1 MKEALSLYIIGMGI
15 FAGAGQVLLA
25 LMCYLR
31 MGLELPE
38 APRRQTNLTLFLL
51 GSVLLSAG
59 SDRLISAVLGGVSYY
74 FATHEH
80 VVNPL
85 TLTVAAARTGLAV
98 FVWVV
103 VVYGLGTWPGDKKE
117 NSADK

>member
-1 MKEALSLYIIGMGI
+1 MKEFLGLYIVGMGI
-15 FAGAGQVLLA
+15 FAGAGQGVLA
-25 LMCYLR
+25 LMCFIR

-38 APRRQTNLTLFLL
+38 SPRRQTNRILFLL
-51 GSVLLSAG
+51 GSFLLSG
-59 SDRLISAVLGGVSYY
+59 GTDRLISAVLGGVTYY

-80 VVNPL
+80 AVNLL

-103 VVYGLGTWPGDKKE
+103 VVYGLGTWVGGAKE
-117 NSADK
+117 NPADS